1 MIQLLGVLIRV
12 TSLKKRFHH
21 LVSQHATRL
30 TANPYQVDLDLHSRE
45 TESPRH
51 SQHATRLT
59 ANRDCLSKAVHGM
72 LLL

>member
-1 MIQLLGVLIRV
+1 MYFMCNIFE
-12 TSLKKRFHH
+12 KRFHYM
-21 LVSQHATRL
+21 VSQHATRL
-30 TANPYQVDLDLHSRE
+30 TANPYQVDLDLFCR

-59 ANRDCLSKAVHGM
+59 ANRDCLSKTVHGM